1 MVLNKYTY
9 FFVLSLLLLSCGS
22 DDDTQNLEVRSS
34 ARSGEVLY
42 KQNCSACHGDD
53 GKLGAGGAMDLTKL
67 DLSDQNIE
75 DIILNGRKGMPSFS
89 FAFESDEEVQ
99 NVITFIRKFES
110 KK

>member
-9 FFVLSLLLLSCGS
+9 FFVLSLLLLSCDS
-22 DDDTQNLEVRSS
+22 DDNTQNEEVRSS

-42 KQNCSACHGDD
+42 KQNCAACHGDD
-53 GKLGAGGAMDLTKL
+53 GKLGAGGAMDLSKL

-89 FAFESDEEVQ
+89 FVFESDEEVQ